1 MFSNLPVNTNRYP
14 TYFFAPD
21 KHKSEYFC
29 FSNSGHNFFFFV
41 QNVHQ
46 RQAAQSQ
53 GWFKLSWVEWLP
65 SLPRNDSTNDRSITT
80 LDFKRRSLQFN
91 ALSFCFV
98 IPLFKIVPTNKLNCR
113 SNSNLKLQFTQ
124 VSTKHFCLHSIFQL
138 FLYQASFDNHFST
151 YSFHTLILF
160 L

>member
-29 FSNSGHNFFFFV
+29 FSNSGHNFFFFFFCFLFKMFI
-41 QNVHQ
+41 NG
-46 RQAAQSQ
+46 RQL
-53 GWFKLSWVEWLP
+53 KVKVDLSWVEWLP

-98 IPLFKIVPTNKLNCR
+98 IPLFKIVPTNKLSCR
-113 SNSNLKLQFTQ
+113 PNSNLKLQFTQ
-124 VSTKHFCLHSIFQL
+124 VSAILKYYSVHRILSVILSHG
-138 FLYQASFDNHFST
+138 ST
-151 YSFHTLILF
+151 T
-160 L
+160 

>member
-14 TYFFAPD
+14 TYFCAPD

-29 FSNSGHNFFFFV
+29 FSNSGHNFFFFFLLFV

-53 GWFKLSWVEWLP
+53 GWFKLSGVA
-65 SLPRNDSTNDRSITT
+65 SLPPTQRFDERSITT
-80 LDFKRRSLQFN
+80 FDFKRRSLQFN
-91 ALSFCFV
+91 ALSFGFV

-124 VSTKHFCLHSIFQL
+124 VSAILKYYSVHRILSVILSHV
-138 FLYQASFDNHFST
+138 ST
-151 YSFHTLILF
+151 T
-160 L
+160 